1 MTTNG
6 TSAVRYLPR
15 IALLILLCAAA
26 LLAYTHRDALD
37 AKGITQAVQS
47 VGAFAPLAFM
57 AIYAVATVAF
67 VPGSV
72 LTLAGGALFGPL
84 AGTFYSLTGAT
95 IGATLAFLAGRHL
108 GLDRLR
114 ARLGGRA
121 AQIVDGVERE
131 DWRFVALMRLVPL
144 VPFNLLNYAL
154 GLTRIR
160 LSRYVIAT
168 YIAMLPGAFAYTYL
182 GYAGREAAAGGSGL
196 IRKALLALA
205 LLAMVAFLPRL
216 IQRMRKTKQTDA
228 EPDKLTAAELKQ
240 RLDRQ
245 PDEIAV
251 LDVRTIQDY
260 AGPGGHVPNAQ
271 NIPFAELPLRLAEL
285 SACRDRPLAVI
296 CNTNRMSGQ
305 AVVLLREAGFCQVL
319 LVEDGMAAWN
329 RQGFGTEK
337 T

>member
-1 MTTNG
+1 MTTNS

-15 IALLILLCAAA
+15 IGLLILLCMAA

-37 AKGITQAVQS
+37 AKGIMQAVQS
-47 VGAFAPLAFM
+47 AGVFAPLAFM
-57 AIYAVATVAF
+57 AIYAAATVAF

-121 AQIVDGVERE
+121 AQIIEGVERE
-131 DWRFVALMRLVPL
+131 DWRFVALVRLVPL

-160 LSRYVIAT
+160 LIRYVVT
-168 YIAMLPGAFAYTYL
+168 SYVAMLPGAFAYTYL
-182 GYAGREAAAGGSGL
+182 GYAGREAAAGNSGL
-196 IRKALLALA
+196 IQKGLLALA
-205 LLAMVAFLPRL
+205 LLAAVALLPRL
-216 IQRMRKTKQTDA
+216 IQRIRKTKA
-228 EPDKLTAAELKQ
+228 PEPDKLLAAELKE
-240 RLDRQ
+240 RLDQ
-245 PDEIAV
+245 GPDDIAV
-251 LDVRTIQDY
+251 LDVRSLKDY
-260 AGPGGHVPNAQ
+260 AGSGGHIPNAR
-271 NIPFAELPLRLAEL
+271 NIPLAEL
-285 SACRDRPLAVI
+285 SARLGELSCYRNRPLAVV

-305 AVVLLREAGFCQVL
+305 AVVLLRDAGFRQVIL
-319 LVEDGMAAWN
+319 IEDGMAGWN
-329 RQGFGTEK
+329 RQGFVTEN